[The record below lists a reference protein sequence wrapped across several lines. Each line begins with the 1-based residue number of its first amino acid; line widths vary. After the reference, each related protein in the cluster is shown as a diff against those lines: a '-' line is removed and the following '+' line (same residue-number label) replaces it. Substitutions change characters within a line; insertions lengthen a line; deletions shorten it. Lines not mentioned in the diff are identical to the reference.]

1 METPVEKAQSKNP
14 PKALAVGSSG
24 AKTRNRR
31 RWLGRAGWALAALA
45 LGGFVVYASLPK
57 PVVVETATIRRG
69 PLVVTVDEAAR
80 TRVKDR
86 YVVSSPLAGNLGRIE
101 LRPGERVKA
110 GDVIARISPVDS
122 PLLDTRTR
130 TEAEARVA
138 AAMAAQKQAA
148 AAVTRAELASE
159 HAKNELDTARTLVG
173 KGALVAKDLEHA
185 ELEQRLRV
193 EELASTKFAAQ
204 VANHEVDMT
213 RAALARIGG
222 KTGDQ
227 FEITAPTS
235 GRVLR
240 VVHESAGVVA
250 PAMPLLEIG
259 DDAALEVVSDVLTSD
274 AVRIPSNAKVTLL
287 RWGGE
292 PLAGHVRAI
301 EPSAFTRISA
311 LGVEEQRVAVIIDLD
326 EPHEKWA
333 ALGDGYRLDVQIVTW
348 QQPSVLTLSQGAAF
362 RSGDEWAVFT
372 VEDGRAHLR
381 RVKLGQRSVFD
392 VEVLSGVDE
401 GGTIVL
407 HPGEKVIDGVR
418 VTTR

>member
-1 METPVEKAQSKNP
+1 MEAPSEKK
-14 PKALAVGSSG
+14 SS
-24 AKTRNRR
+24 ARARR
-31 RWLGRAGWALAALA
+31 RWLGRLGWALLALA
-45 LGGFVVYASLPK
+45 LVGLVVFAMLPK
-57 PVVVETATIRRG
+57 PVTVETATVKRG

-101 LRPGERVKA
+101 LNPGDRVKA

-122 PLLDTRTR
+122 PLLDARTR
-130 TEAEARVA
+130 TETEARVA
-138 AAMAAQKQAA
+138 GATAAQRQAA
-148 AAVTRAELASE
+148 AAVSRAELAQAHAASE
-159 HAKNELDTARTLVG
+159 LETARGLVG
-173 KGALVAKDLEHA
+173 KGALVAKDLENA

-193 EELASTKFAAQ
+193 EELASAKFAAQ
-204 VANHEVDMT
+204 VADHEVQMT

-222 KTGDQ
+222 KTGEQ

-240 VVHESAGVVA
+240 VVQKSAGVVA
-250 PAMPLLEIG
+250 PAVPLLEIG

-274 AVRIPSNAKVTLL
+274 AVRIPSAAKVKLL

-292 PLAGHVRAI
+292 PLAGHVRTI

-311 LGVEEQRVAVIIDLD
+311 LGVEEQRVTVVIDLD
-326 EPHEKWA
+326 EPHAKWT

-348 QQPSVLTLSQGAAF
+348 EQTSVLTLPQGAAF
-362 RSGDEWAVFT
+362 RSADHWAVF
-372 VEDGRAHLR
+372 VVDAGRARLR
-381 RVKLGQRSVFD
+381 PVELGQRSVFD
-392 VEVLSGVDE
+392 AEVLSGLDE
-401 GGTIVL
+401 GTTIVL
-407 HPGEKVIDGVR
+407 HPGEKVVDGVQ